1 MHNSVCMIIR
11 LLANKTLAGKASKA
25 AEGPDPREKD
35 CKAENRDAEI

>member
-11 LLANKTLAGKASKA
+11 LLTNKTLAGKASKS
-25 AEGPDPREKD
+25 AESPDHREID